1 MDTAEESGID
11 PFQVLTQKS
20 LQLIVNELPV
30 SRAQLKSIHGIGK
43 VRLQLYG
50 ASILKIIVQY
60 LSDNDIEVQFGDE
73 VEVPEKKKVDT
84 KQVTFSLYKEGKSIQ
99 KIALERGLAVS
110 TIEGHL
116 AHFIASGQI
125 GLDGLV
131 EPEKIKLIAGYFGKN
146 EEASF
151 NDAKLELGDKVS
163 YGELRMVREYMRF
176 TGII

>member
-1 MDTAEESGID
+1 MTGVQTCA
-11 PFQVLTQKS
+11 
-20 LQLIVNELPV
+20 LPISV

-73 VEVPEKKKVDT
+73 DDKPATKKFDT
-84 KQVTFSLYKEGKSIQ
+84 KQVTLNLYKEGKSIQ
-99 KIALERGLAVS
+99 KIAIERGLAVS

-131 EPEKIKLIAGYFGKN
+131 DPEKIKLIAVYFSRN

-163 YGELRMVREYMRF
+163 YGELRMVKEYMRF
-176 TGII
+176 TGIN